1 MAELATALRPPGNSG
16 GAFEESSY
24 ISDQSTTLRESIIRK
39 LLSNDQSDNDD
50 GEFLFNKLKKSPHLS
65 LSPVTRLYF
74 LKEII
79 LFDVP
84 QLWGI

>member
-50 GEFLFNKLKKSPHLS
+50 GEVF
-65 LSPVTRLYF
+65 
-74 LKEII
+74 I
-79 LFDVP
+79 
-84 QLWGI
+84 